1 MELRT
6 TKWAARTFCLTSV
19 LFAATLLS
27 LWGCGRSRATQPL
40 PTPTPTMLL
49 VAELKATAQPTP
61 VPSATPTPAPV
72 RLWIHPAVP
81 SPVREAVL
89 AANNTVELG
98 NDQAVL
104 EASLAPAAHST
115 GLEYVLAPVVPF
127 ASLVD
132 GISWEGIRQFWLGQ
146 PTDDEFLAK
155 SPTLFVSEEVKA
167 LLTALLGEPSPQ
179 APITVAPPEALVDL
193 LWESRPSSWAIVPFD
208 SLEPRLKVLSLDGVS
223 VLERGL
229 AGKPYPLRIQFE
241 VSGPRAR
248 ELKVPQFTN
257 RDEERM
263 TILVMTGVTAL
274 VRGTAVRM
282 ERNGIL
288 YPAEHIADVLRS
300 ADITHISN
308 EIPFAQNCPP
318 PRGDQESLVFC
329 SDPKYIELLRF
340 IGTDVVEL
348 TGNHFEDYGPEATIL
363 TVQMYDQEGWLHY
376 GGGVDLDDAR
386 RPVII
391 SDHGNT
397 ISFIGCNP
405 VGPEY
410 AWAGEDYPG
419 AAPCDFDYM
428 HAQLQELAEKVDVPI
443 ATWQYWEF
451 YHYEPTP
458 QQQEDFRGMVD
469 AGAKIVSGSQAH
481 HPQAF
486 EFYNGGFIHY
496 GLGNLFF
503 DQMWSLGTRQECIDR
518 HIIYKGKHIATEVL
532 TYMLEDYSQPRP
544 MTPEERQELL
554 QALFAASGW

>member
-81 SPVREAVL
+81 GPVREAVL

-104 EASLAPAAHST
+104 EASLAPAPHST

-229 AGKPYPLRIQFE
+229 AGKPYPLRIRFE

-376 GGGVDLDDAR
+376 GGGVDLEDAR

>member
-6 TKWAARTFCLTSV
+6 TKRAARTFCLTSV

-49 VAELKATAQPTP
+49 VAELKATAQPTT

-89 AANNTVELG
+89 AANSNVQLRD
-98 NDQAVL
+98 DQAEL
-104 EASLAPAAHST
+104 EASLAPAPHST

-179 APITVAPPEALVDL
+179 APITVAPPEALVDQ

-340 IGTDVVEL
+340 IG
-348 TGNHFEDYGPEATIL
+348 
-363 TVQMYDQEGWLHY
+363 QML
-376 GGGVDLDDAR
+376 
-386 RPVII
+386 
-391 SDHGNT
+391 S
-397 ISFIGCNP
+397 S
-405 VGPEY
+405 
-410 AWAGEDYPG
+410 
-419 AAPCDFDYM
+419 
-428 HAQLQELAEKVDVPI
+428 
-443 ATWQYWEF
+443 
-451 YHYEPTP
+451 
-458 QQQEDFRGMVD
+458 
-469 AGAKIVSGSQAH
+469 
-481 HPQAF
+481 
-486 EFYNGGFIHY
+486 
-496 GLGNLFF
+496 
-503 DQMWSLGTRQECIDR
+503 
-518 HIIYKGKHIATEVL
+518 
-532 TYMLEDYSQPRP
+532 
-544 MTPEERQELL
+544 
-554 QALFAASGW
+554 